1 MMLKMRLFGDVM
13 GRKRDEFEVANQ
25 QYVAGFDK
33 ADLPMPPGRKVFV
46 LTCMD
51 ARLDPA
57 KFLGLEEGHAH
68 VFRNAGGRAADA
80 LRSLI
85 ISQQALGTQE
95 VVVIHHTDCGML
107 LIKEDEFRAT
117 VKKNTGEDVH
127 HISFLPIKD
136 VQESVKTD
144 VEFLRKNPAINDV
157 PISGYIYDVK
167 TGKINKV
174 DI

>member
-1 MMLKMRLFGDVM
+1 MTVAS
-13 GRKRDEFEVANQ
+13 EFEVANQ
-25 QYVAGFDK
+25 QYAAGFDK

-68 VFRNAGGRAADA
+68 VYRNAGGRAAEA

-85 ISQQALGTQE
+85 ISQQALVRTQLE
-95 VVVIHHTDCGML
+95 LTAKQQTDCGML
-107 LIKEDEFRAT
+107 IIKEEEFRDT
-117 VKKNTGEDVH
+117 VKKNTGEDVS
-127 HISFLPIKD
+127 HIPFLTIKD
-136 VQESVKTD
+136 LQESVRTD
-144 VEFLRKNPAINDV
+144 VELLRKNPAVLDV

-174 DI
+174 DV

>member
-1 MMLKMRLFGDVM
+1 MTVAS
-13 GRKRDEFEVANQ
+13 EFEVANQ
-25 QYVAGFDK
+25 QYVATFDK

-68 VFRNAGGRAADA
+68 VYRNAGGRAAEA

-85 ISQQALGTQE
+85 ISQQALGTEE

-107 LIKEDEFRAT
+107 LIHEEEFRNT
-117 VKKNTGEDVH
+117 VKKNTGEDVSH
-127 HISFLPIKD
+127 VAFLTIQDLQK
-136 VQESVKTD
+136 SVKTD
-144 VEFLRKNPAINDV
+144 VELLRKNAAIKNV
-157 PISGYIYDVK
+157 PISGYIFDVK